1 MYASIEYHSVAL
13 WGERLAVLLVRIPTM
28 RTVMA
33 RGIDLE
39 AEREAQPAVPAVD
52 RLMYDLAG
60 SREDGE

>member
-1 MYASIEYHSVAL
+1 
-13 WGERLAVLLVRIPTM
+13 M